1 MPKVS
6 RWLRKKLNK
15 LRGRREGPPT
25 REQYNQQLLR
35 EAGERQAYE
44 NSRPASIASFPDSSS
59 DSDVNNNSDQP
70 LYRHREDRPPPPTS
84 PDVYRPNPPRERQ
97 RLPSPPRYSSRR
109 APGAEIRRDRP
120 QPSTSAPALRRTS
133 CHSNLSSIPE
143 EAEDQSDSGGEG
155 DEESTPRRGQGRG
168 GRRKSIDAE
177 TRHRRELRRQ
187 ERDAAACQGLAHD
200 SSTTEAEESDGEAR
214 EWDETF
220 RTAQEEPQSSGDG
233 EAGSGDEDDSSDC

>member
-1 MPKVS
+1 MGEERDPQLGS
-6 RWLRKKLNK
+6 NTTSNFSGRQE
-15 LRGRREGPPT
+15 RGRPT
-25 REQYNQQLLR
+25 RTPGLL
-35 EAGERQAYE
+35 ALQA
-44 NSRPASIASFPDSSS
+44 SLTLQVTVTLTITVISLCIGTGRID
-59 DSDVNNNSDQP
+59 
-70 LYRHREDRPPPPTS
+70 PPPPTS

-143 EAEDQSDSGGEG
+143 EAEDQPDSGGEG
-155 DEESTPRRGQGRG
+155 DEECTPRRGQGRG